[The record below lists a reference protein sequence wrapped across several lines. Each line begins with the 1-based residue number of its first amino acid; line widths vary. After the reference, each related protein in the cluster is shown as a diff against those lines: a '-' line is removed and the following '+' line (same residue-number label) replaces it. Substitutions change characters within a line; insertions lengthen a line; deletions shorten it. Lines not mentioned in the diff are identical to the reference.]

1 MDLEQKAIERIKLAS
16 QMSLRYY
23 DKPLICTYS
32 GGKDSDVMLEL
43 FIRSGVPF
51 EAHNSHTTVDAPP
64 TVYHIRE
71 VFKRLEEKGIKC
83 TIQHPMHKEKPCT
96 MWDLI
101 VEKGMPPTRLAR
113 YCCQVLKESNCKNRM
128 IATGVRWEESTKRKG
143 RKDFEII
150 TSNIKNAIRLSQ
162 EIILSNDNDEKRQ
175 FIERCELKAKSV
187 CNPILDWGDS
197 DIWEYIR
204 SENIHYNPLYDMG
217 YMRVGCVGC
226 PMAGKKRYKEFADF
240 PSYERA
246 YIRAFDK
253 MLEKIRSKGA
263 KTKYKNGEELFK
275 RWMEDENVKGQMSL
289 FDIEGFD
296 I

>member
-1 MDLEQKAIERIKLAS
+1 M
-16 QMSLRYY
+16 
-23 DKPLICTYS
+23 P
-32 GGKDSDVMLEL
+32 
-43 FIRSGVPF
+43 
-51 EAHNSHTTVDAPP
+51 PP
-64 TVYHIRE
+64 TVYHIRQ

-83 TIQHPMHKEKPCT
+83 TIQYPTYKGKSCS
-96 MWDLI
+96 MWSLI
-101 VEKGMPPTRLAR
+101 VEKGMPPTCLAR

-128 IATGVRWEESTKRKG
+128 IATGVRWEESTKRKE

-187 CNPILDWGDS
+187 CNPILDWLDS

-204 SENIHYNPLYDMG
+204 SENIQYNPLYDMG

-240 PSYERA
+240 PTYQQA

-253 MLEKIRSKGA
+253 MLEKIRSKGE

-289 FDIEGFD
+289 FDMEGFD
-296 I
+296 V